1 MSRTKKIA
9 ILAIIAM
16 VLTMLPVSLFAAD
29 DVDRLA
35 GADRIG
41 TAIAIADAGWPKADT
56 VILAPA
62 DQANLVDALAA
73 APLAG
78 QEDAPILLTFKN
90 ALNANV
96 KAKIEALG
104 ASKVYVVGA
113 ISDDVVAAVNA
124 IDGVTAE
131 KLSGADRWATA
142 DAINAKLVS
151 PAGSFVVGYNALP
164 DALSVASFAAENGY
178 AIVLTKADGT
188 VDESKLV
195 GDKTYLIGGTTV
207 VKDYAAADDRFS
219 GADRYATN
227 KAVAEGLEFDWD
239 VVYVANGLSLVDALA
254 VAPLAAQ
261 DGAFVLLCSANSVQ
275 AIDGITAATNIIAV
289 GGTNAVPNSVV
300 DKVYNPGAAL
310 TVESVKATSADTLS
324 VQFNRAPENTSD
336 VTFEVKRNTTPVTV
350 SVTWDSKAA
359 NLTASSKLPEGSYK
373 VSVKSGDQGLGEF
386 TVEVKKQEVA
396 KIEITSTKLAV
407 TGTGGAQ
414 KGYASYT
421 VLDQYGN
428 DITTTYLANNVS
440 FQSGVGTIANKD
452 GLLTITPSAAVNLIQ
467 FAEVVITGYDSTT
480 GTSVS
485 KTLTTSTA
493 LGTLSSFELGEM
505 TNANDAAFAMDN
517 DTETWYISYTAK
529 DMSGNET
536 KNFDLVKGGL
546 LLTGAGNDE
555 LTTSSSYVTAKVV
568 QDPNDITKAAIAVTI
583 TNAALSMDLPVA
595 ITAMSFAGTTSTLN
609 VTLKKAAAPDTFTLM
624 APAFDIA
631 INETKAIPFVA
642 YDQNG
647 KQLTKFSELDGKGIV
662 FSPAGEVK
670 LNKNVDGTA
679 SLMVGPFTNDGPQII
694 TAMTPSGKLSSLTLN
709 IQKAVKADTLALD
722 SSKLINAMQI
732 GATQKVDF
740 GYDVGGL
747 SAKDQYGRTMD
758 MTGKPGNYQVV
769 ASSSDPAV
777 LTVAGTAAG
786 ASAITITAVAKGQAT
801 VTFKL
806 EDSTA
811 PGVTI
816 SSKTMTL
823 NVLADSDIKGYTI
836 NEVPNAIYAVNDDI
850 SNPGVGGTI
859 SNREN
864 AYSARPYVYG
874 TTSSGGKVV
883 LDPAKSAV
891 VGAYVS
897 NGTDFAV
904 DQSQGALGGYKSI
917 YVAAKKLTYPKTEAT
932 TTLTVTI
939 KEADS
944 DIHTLSTTIKS
955 SSAAP
960 VAQSINLYVDT
971 TVAGISVNSA
981 GDVVTVDLTAVP
993 AVAAEF
999 AAGKVL
1005 TRFDTTG
1012 GSANRAKVYFYATDN
1027 YGTKAAQFSAIYS
1040 NVTGTGTGVIDSAG
1054 AITTAP
1060 AIGDIV
1066 TLTAVTSSGLSKTIQ
1081 IKFI

>member
-1 MSRTKKIA
+1 
-9 ILAIIAM
+9 
-16 VLTMLPVSLFAAD
+16 
-29 DVDRLA
+29 
-35 GADRIG
+35 
-41 TAIAIADAGWPKADT
+41 
-56 VILAPA
+56 
-62 DQANLVDALAA
+62 
-73 APLAG
+73 
-78 QEDAPILLTFKN
+78 
-90 ALNANV
+90 
-96 KAKIEALG
+96 
-104 ASKVYVVGA
+104 
-113 ISDDVVAAVNA
+113 
-124 IDGVTAE
+124 
-131 KLSGADRWATA
+131 
-142 DAINAKLVS
+142 
-151 PAGSFVVGYNALP
+151 
-164 DALSVASFAAENGY
+164 
-178 AIVLTKADGT
+178 
-188 VDESKLV
+188 
-195 GDKTYLIGGTTV
+195 
-207 VKDYAAADDRFS
+207 
-219 GADRYATN
+219 
-227 KAVAEGLEFDWD
+227 
-239 VVYVANGLSLVDALA
+239 
-254 VAPLAAQ
+254 
-261 DGAFVLLCSANSVQ
+261 
-275 AIDGITAATNIIAV
+275 
-289 GGTNAVPNSVV
+289 
-300 DKVYNPGAAL
+300 
-310 TVESVKATSADTLS
+310 
-324 VQFNRAPENTSD
+324 
-336 VTFEVKRNTTPVTV
+336 
-350 SVTWDSKAA
+350 
-359 NLTASSKLPEGSYK
+359 
-373 VSVKSGDQGLGEF
+373 
-386 TVEVKKQEVA
+386 
-396 KIEITSTKLAV
+396 
-407 TGTGGAQ
+407 
-414 KGYASYT
+414 
-421 VLDQYGN
+421 
-428 DITTTYLANNVS
+428 
-440 FQSGVGTIANKD
+440 
-452 GLLTITPSAAVNLIQ
+452 
-467 FAEVVITGYDSTT
+467 
-480 GTSVS
+480 
-485 KTLTTSTA
+485 
-493 LGTLSSFELGEM
+493 
-505 TNANDAAFAMDN
+505 
-517 DTETWYISYTAK
+517 
-529 DMSGNET
+529 
-536 KNFDLVKGGL
+536 
-546 LLTGAGNDE
+546 
-555 LTTSSSYVTAKVV
+555 
-568 QDPNDITKAAIAVTI
+568 
-583 TNAALSMDLPVA
+583 
-595 ITAMSFAGTTSTLN
+595 MSFAGTTSTLN

-631 INETKAIPFVA
+631 VTEKKAIPFVA

-662 FSPAGEVK
+662 FSPEGKVELV
-670 LNKNVDGTA
+670 KNVDGTA

-758 MTGKPGNYQVV
+758 MTGKPGTYQVE

-806 EDSTA
+806 VDTA
-811 PGVTI
+811 DGHAGDPTDPHVTI
-816 SSKTMTL
+816 SSKTMTF

-981 GDVVTVDLTAVP
+981 GDVVTVDETNNPGLI
-993 AVAAEF
+993 AAEF
-999 AAGKVL
+999 AVGKVL

-1040 NVTGTGTGVIDSAG
+1040 NVTGTGTGAIDSAG

-1066 TLTAVTSSGLSKTIQ
+1066 TLTAVTNNGLAKTIQ